1 MSSVF
6 ARQELAEDT
15 ERFKHGNV
23 IGHMADSKTRR
34 AMEMARK
41 SHRHTPG
48 SLHRRSTASATHEHM
63 TYRKMAAPVGSKHR
77 TSKKPFALGGRRRH
91 HHTRRHH
98 RSRRHTRHY

>member
-6 ARQELAEDT
+6 ARHELAEDT

-34 AMEMARK
+34 ATEMARK
-41 SHRHTPG
+41 GHRHAPG

-63 TYRKMAAPVGSKHR
+63 TYRKLAAPVGKKHR
-77 TSKKPFALGGRRRH
+77 GHKKPFALGGRR
-91 HHTRRHH
+91 TRRHH
-98 RSRRHTRHY
+98 RGRRHTRKY